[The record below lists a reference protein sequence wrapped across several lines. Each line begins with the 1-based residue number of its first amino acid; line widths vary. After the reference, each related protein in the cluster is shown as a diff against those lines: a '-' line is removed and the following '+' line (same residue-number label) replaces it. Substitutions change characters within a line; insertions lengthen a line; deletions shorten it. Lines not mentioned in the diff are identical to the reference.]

1 VVAIFAKK
9 KLIAV
14 LYQFNVKLHIWRSPS
29 ILPTKGDERI
39 LAPPW
44 FGGWGIEFYTAS
56 GKIGITHPTTTHS
69 TENPT
74 TVKH

>member
-14 LYQFNVKLHIWRSPS
+14 FYQFNVKLHISRSSS
-29 ILPTKGDERI
+29 IAPTKADERI

-44 FGGWGIEFYTAS
+44 FGGWGLEFYAAS
-56 GKIGITHPTTTHS
+56 GKLVLLTLPLPIKPQTALP
-69 TENPT
+69 
-74 TVKH
+74 

>member
-14 LYQFNVKLHIWRSPS
+14 FYQFNVKLHISRSPS
-29 ILPTKGDERI
+29 IAPTKADERI

-44 FGGWGIEFYTAS
+44 LEGWGLEFYAAS
-56 GKIGITHPTTTHS
+56 GKIGIV
-69 TENPT
+69 NLR
-74 TVKH
+74 